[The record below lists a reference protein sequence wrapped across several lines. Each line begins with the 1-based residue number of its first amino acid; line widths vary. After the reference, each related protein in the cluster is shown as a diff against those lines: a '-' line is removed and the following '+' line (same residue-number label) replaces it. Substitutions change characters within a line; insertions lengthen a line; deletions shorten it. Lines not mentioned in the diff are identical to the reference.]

1 MEVQVFLAAPF
12 LNCTLKSSVV
22 KGELAMLRI
31 YKTEEVGKLVKL
43 KKFRSITN
51 AWFNLVNPTGKE
63 IEQVSG
69 LLKVDADIL
78 QNSLD
83 ADERSRVEMEDG
95 VFSAIVNLPLLDEEG
110 NFDTLP
116 CGLVFSKGNFL
127 TICSKDNRIISSF
140 NKNTAKTFDT
150 RRRTRFML
158 AILYKITQ
166 FYLRY
171 LAIINR
177 KTERLEDALKRTT
190 HNEELFQLMEI
201 QKSLVYFTT
210 ALRDNQLVLEK
221 ILRMTKSP
229 ASSKMLAFTED
240 DTDLLEDVI
249 VENKQAIE
257 MVDMHRSILEGM
269 MDGFASIIN
278 NNLNQIMKFLAAITI
293 VLSIPTML
301 GTFWGMNVA
310 VPFADMTYGFGAVIA
325 LTLIG
330 TLIVIFYFRKKGMF

>member
-1 MEVQVFLAAPF
+1 
-12 LNCTLKSSVV
+12 
-22 KGELAMLRI
+22 MLRI
-31 YKTEEVGKLVKL
+31 YKTEDGGKLVKL
-43 KKFRSITN
+43 KKFRIITK
-51 AWFNLVNPTGKE
+51 AWFSLVNPTGKE
-63 IEQVSG
+63 IEHVSTM
-69 LLKVDADIL
+69 LKVDPDIL
-78 QNSLD
+78 RNSLD
-83 ADERSRVEMEDG
+83 ADERSRVEIDEG
-95 VFSAIVNLPLLDEEG
+95 IFSTIVNLPLLDEDG

-116 CGLVFSKGNFL
+116 CGLVFTAYNFL
-127 TICSKDNRIISSF
+127 TICSRDNRILSSF

-150 RRRTRFML
+150 RERTKFML
-158 AILYKITQ
+158 SILYKITQ

-177 KTERLEDALKRTT
+177 KTEHIEDALKQTT
-190 HNEELFQLMEI
+190 TNKELFELIEI

-229 ASSKMLAFTED
+229 ATSKILAFTED

-278 NNLNQIMKFLAAITI
+278 NNVNQIMKFLAAITI

-310 VPFADMTYGFGAVIA
+310 VPFANMAYGFWAVISLSMLA
-325 LTLIG
+325 TLI
-330 TLIVIFYFRKKGMF
+330 IIIYFRKKGMF

>member
-1 MEVQVFLAAPF
+1 
-12 LNCTLKSSVV
+12 
-22 KGELAMLRI
+22 MLRI
-31 YKTEEVGKLVKL
+31 YKTENGGQLVKL
-43 KKFRSITN
+43 KTFKAAN
-51 AWFNLVNPTGKE
+51 QAWISLVNPSAKE
-63 IEQVSG
+63 IEQVSSVS
-69 LLKVDADIL
+69 KVDADIL
-78 QNSLD
+78 RNSLD
-83 ADERSRVEMEDG
+83 ADERSRVELDEG
-95 VFSAIVNLPLLDEEG
+95 IFSVIVNLPLLDEEG

-116 CGLVFSKGNFL
+116 CGLVFTVRNFL
-127 TICSKDNRIISSF
+127 TICSKDNRILSSF

-150 RRRTRFML
+150 RERTKFML
-158 AILYKITQ
+158 SILYKITQ

-177 KTERLEDALKRTT
+177 KTEHIEDALKQTT
-190 HNEELFQLMEI
+190 NNQELFQLIEI

-229 ASSKMLAFTED
+229 ATSKILAFTED

-257 MVDMHRSILEGM
+257 MVDMHRTILEGM

-278 NNLNQIMKFLAAITI
+278 NNVNQIMKFLAAITI

-301 GTFWGMNVA
+301 ASFWGMNVG
-310 VPFADMTYGFGAVIA
+310 VPVATSVYGFW
-325 LTLIG
+325 
-330 TLIVIFYFRKKGMF
+330 IVISISMIATLLVIIYFRKRGMF

>member
-1 MEVQVFLAAPF
+1 
-12 LNCTLKSSVV
+12 
-22 KGELAMLRI
+22 MLRI
-31 YKTEEVGKLVKL
+31 YKTENGGKLVKL
-43 KKFRSITN
+43 KNFKAAN
-51 AWFNLVNPTGKE
+51 HAWISLVNPSAKE
-63 IEQVSG
+63 IEQVSSVS
-69 LLKVDADIL
+69 KVDPDIL
-78 QNSLD
+78 RNSLD
-83 ADERSRVEMEDG
+83 ADERSRVELDEG
-95 VFSAIVNLPLLDEEG
+95 IFSVIVNLPLLDEEG

-116 CGLVFSKGNFL
+116 CGLVFTVRNFL
-127 TICSKDNRIISSF
+127 TICSKDNRILSSF

-150 RRRTRFML
+150 RERTKFML
-158 AILYKITQ
+158 SILYKITQ

-177 KTERLEDALKRTT
+177 KTEHIEDALKQTT
-190 HNEELFQLMEI
+190 NNQELFQLIEI

-229 ASSKMLAFTED
+229 ATSQILAFTED

-257 MVDMHRSILEGM
+257 MVDMHRTILEGM

-278 NNLNQIMKFLAAITI
+278 NNVNQIMKFLAAITI

-301 GTFWGMNVA
+301 ASFWGMNVG
-310 VPFADMTYGFGAVIA
+310 VPVAASAYGFW
-325 LTLIG
+325 
-330 TLIVIFYFRKKGMF
+330 IVISISMVATLFVIIYFRKRGMF

>member
-1 MEVQVFLAAPF
+1 M
-12 LNCTLKSSVV
+12 LK
-22 KGELAMLRI
+22 I
-31 YKTEEVGKLVKL
+31 YKTEDGGKLVKL
-43 KKFRSITN
+43 KRFKNTTAS
-51 AWFNLVNPTGKE
+51 WFNLLNPSSKE
-63 IEQVSG
+63 ISQVSNIF
-69 LLKVDADIL
+69 KIDADIL
-78 QNSLD
+78 RNSLD
-83 ADERSRVEMEDG
+83 ADERSRVEFDDG
-95 VFSAIVNLPLLDEEG
+95 VFSTIVNLPLLDEEG

-116 CGLVFSKGNFL
+116 CGLVFAESNLL
-127 TICSKDNRIISSF
+127 TICSKDNRILSSF
-140 NKNTAKTFDT
+140 NKNTAKSFDT
-150 RRRTRFML
+150 RERTKFML

-177 KTERLEDALKRTT
+177 KTENIEDSLKQTT

-229 ASSKMLAFTED
+229 TSSKLLAFTED
-240 DTDLLEDVI
+240 DIDMLEDVI
-249 VENKQAIE
+249 VENKQAIG

-293 VLSIPTML
+293 VLSVPTML
-301 GTFWGMNVA
+301 GSFWGMNVP
-310 VPFADMTYGFGAVIA
+310 VPFGELAYGFAAVIA
-325 LTLIG
+325 ISLVATML
-330 TLIVIFYFRKKGMF
+330 VIIFFRKKGMF

>member
-1 MEVQVFLAAPF
+1 
-12 LNCTLKSSVV
+12 
-22 KGELAMLRI
+22 MLRI
-31 YKTEEVGKLVKL
+31 YKTEDGGKLVKL
-43 KKFRSITN
+43 KRFSRVTH
-51 AWFNLVNPTGKE
+51 AWFSLTNPTSAE
-63 IEQVSG
+63 ITKVSS
-69 LLKVDADIL
+69 LLAVDSDIL
-78 QNSLD
+78 RNSLD
-83 ADERSRVEMEDG
+83 ADERSRVELDEG
-95 VFSAIVNLPLLDEEG
+95 VFSTIVNLPLLDEDG

-116 CGLVFSKGNFL
+116 CGLVFSGENFL
-127 TICSKDNRIISSF
+127 TICSRDNRILSSF
-140 NKNTAKTFDT
+140 NKNTAKSFDT
-150 RRRTRFML
+150 RERTKFML
-158 AILYKITQ
+158 SILYKITQ

-177 KTERLEDALKRTT
+177 KTEHIEDALKQTT

-210 ALRDNQLVLEK
+210 ASRDNQLVLEK

-229 ASSKMLAFTED
+229 ASSKYLAFTED

-301 GTFWGMNVA
+301 GTFWGMNVG
-310 VPFADMTYGFGAVIA
+310 VPFLNQTVGFGVVIA
-325 LTLIG
+325 LSLLATLV
-330 TLIVIFYFRKKGMF
+330 VILYFRKKGMF

>member
-1 MEVQVFLAAPF
+1 
-12 LNCTLKSSVV
+12 
-22 KGELAMLRI
+22 MLRI
-31 YKTEEVGKLVKL
+31 YKTENGGKLVKL
-43 KKFRSITN
+43 KTFKAAN
-51 AWFNLVNPTGKE
+51 QAWISLVNPTAKE
-63 IEQVSG
+63 IEQVSSMS
-69 LLKVDADIL
+69 KVDADIL
-78 QNSLD
+78 RNSLD
-83 ADERSRVEMEDG
+83 ADERSRVELDEG
-95 VFSAIVNLPLLDEEG
+95 IFSVIVNLPLLDEEG

-116 CGLVFSKGNFL
+116 CGLVFTVRNFL
-127 TICSKDNRIISSF
+127 TICSKDNRILSSF

-150 RRRTRFML
+150 RERTKFML
-158 AILYKITQ
+158 SILYKITQ

-177 KTERLEDALKRTT
+177 KTEHIEDALKQTT
-190 HNEELFQLMEI
+190 NNQELFQLIEI

-229 ASSKMLAFTED
+229 ATSKILAFTED

-257 MVDMHRSILEGM
+257 MVDMHRTILEGM

-278 NNLNQIMKFLAAITI
+278 NNVNQIMKFLAAITI

-301 GTFWGMNVA
+301 ASFWGMNVG
-310 VPFADMTYGFGAVIA
+310 VPVATSAYGFW
-325 LTLIG
+325 
-330 TLIVIFYFRKKGMF
+330 IVISISMLATLLVIIYFRKRGMF

>member
-1 MEVQVFLAAPF
+1 M
-12 LNCTLKSSVV
+12 LK
-22 KGELAMLRI
+22 I
-31 YKTEEVGKLVKL
+31 YKTEEAGKLVKL
-43 KKFRSITN
+43 KKSRTISKS
-51 AWFNLVNPTGKE
+51 WFNLINPTAEE
-63 IEQVSG
+63 IRQVST
-69 LLKVDADIL
+69 LLKVDSDIL
-78 QNSLD
+78 RNSLD
-83 ADERSRVEMEDG
+83 ADERSRVELDEG
-95 VFSAIVNLPLLDEEG
+95 VFSTIVNLPLLDEEG

-116 CGLVFSKGNFL
+116 CGLVFSGENFL
-127 TICSKDNRIISSF
+127 TICSKDNRILSSF

-150 RRRTRFML
+150 RERTKFML
-158 AILYKITQ
+158 SILYKITQ

-177 KTERLEDALKRTT
+177 KTEHIEDALKQTT
-190 HNEELFQLMEI
+190 HNEELFDLMEI

-229 ASSKMLAFTED
+229 ASARLLVFTED

-310 VPFADMTYGFGAVIA
+310 VPFANMTYGFGAVIS
-325 LTLIG
+325 LSLLG
-330 TLIVIFYFRKKGMF
+330 TLGVILYFKKKGMF

>member
-1 MEVQVFLAAPF
+1 
-12 LNCTLKSSVV
+12 
-22 KGELAMLRI
+22 MLRI
-31 YKTEEVGKLVKL
+31 YKTEDGGKLVKL
-43 KKFRSITN
+43 KRFGKVAK
-51 AWFNLVNPTGKE
+51 AWFNLTNPTSAE
-63 IEQVSG
+63 ITKVSS
-69 LLKVDADIL
+69 LLAVDSDIL
-78 QNSLD
+78 RNSLD
-83 ADERSRVEMEDG
+83 ADERSRVELDEG
-95 VFSAIVNLPLLDEEG
+95 VFSTIVNLPLLDEDG

-116 CGLVFSKGNFL
+116 CGLVFSGENFL
-127 TICSKDNRIISSF
+127 TICSRDNRILSSF
-140 NKNTAKTFDT
+140 NKNTAKSFDT
-150 RRRTRFML
+150 RERTKFML
-158 AILYKITQ
+158 SILYKITQ

-177 KTERLEDALKRTT
+177 KTEHIEDSLKQTT

-229 ASSKMLAFTED
+229 ASSKYLAFTED

-293 VLSIPTML
+293 VLSNPTML
-301 GTFWGMNVA
+301 GTFWGMNVG
-310 VPFADMTYGFGAVIA
+310 VPFLNETVGFGVVIA
-325 LTLIG
+325 LSLLATLV
-330 TLIVIFYFRKKGMF
+330 VILYFRKKGMF

>member
-1 MEVQVFLAAPF
+1 
-12 LNCTLKSSVV
+12 
-22 KGELAMLRI
+22 MLRI
-31 YKTEEVGKLVKL
+31 YKTESVGKLVKL
-43 KKFRSITN
+43 KKFKAVSK
-51 AWFNLVNPTGKE
+51 AWFNLINPTGKE
-63 IEQVSG
+63 IEQVSK
-69 LLKVDADIL
+69 LLKLDTDIL
-78 QNSLD
+78 RYALD
-83 ADERSRVEMEDG
+83 ADERSRVELDDG
-95 VFSAIVNLPLLDEEG
+95 ILSAIVNLPLLDEEG

-116 CGLVFSKGNFL
+116 CGLVFSAANFL
-127 TICSKDNRIISSF
+127 TICSRDNRILSSF

-150 RRRTRFML
+150 RERTRFML
-158 AILYKITQ
+158 SILYKTTQ
-166 FYLRY
+166 YYLRY

-177 KTERLEDALKRTT
+177 KTEHIEDALKQTT
-190 HNEELFQLMEI
+190 TNKELFQLIEI

-229 ASSKMLAFTED
+229 ATSKVLAFTED

-278 NNLNQIMKFLAAITI
+278 NNVNQIMKFLAAITI
-293 VLSIPTML
+293 VLSVPTML

-310 VPFADMTYGFGAVIA
+310 VPALNTVYGFWMVI
-325 LTLIG
+325 TLS
-330 TLIVIFYFRKKGMF
+330 LIATILVIIYFRKKGMF

>member
-1 MEVQVFLAAPF
+1 M
-12 LNCTLKSSVV
+12 LK
-22 KGELAMLRI
+22 I
-31 YKTEEVGKLVKL
+31 YKTEETGKLAKL
-43 KKFRSITN
+43 KKSKSISKS
-51 AWFNLVNPTGKE
+51 WFNLINPTAEE
-63 IEQVSG
+63 IRQVSQ
-69 LLKVDADIL
+69 LLKVDSDIL
-78 QNSLD
+78 RNSLD
-83 ADERSRVEMEDG
+83 ADERSRVELDEG
-95 VFSAIVNLPLLDEEG
+95 IFSTIVNLPLLDEEG

-116 CGLVFSKGNFL
+116 CGLVFSGDNFL
-127 TICSKDNRIISSF
+127 TICSRDNRILSSF

-150 RRRTRFML
+150 RERTKFML
-158 AILYKITQ
+158 SILYKITQ

-177 KTERLEDALKRTT
+177 KTEHLEDALKQTT

-229 ASSKMLAFTED
+229 ASSKLLAFTED

-310 VPFADMTYGFGAVIA
+310 VPFANDMSYGFGAVI
-325 LTLIG
+325 LLSLLG
-330 TLIVIFYFRKKGMF
+330 TLLVILYFKKKGMF

>member
-1 MEVQVFLAAPF
+1 M
-12 LNCTLKSSVV
+12 LK
-22 KGELAMLRI
+22 I
-31 YKTEEVGKLVKL
+31 YKTEEAGKLVKL
-43 KKFRSITN
+43 KKSKTISKS
-51 AWFNLVNPTGKE
+51 WFSLINPSAEE
-63 IEQVSG
+63 IRQVSQ
-69 LLKVDADIL
+69 LLKVDSDIL
-78 QNSLD
+78 RNSLD
-83 ADERSRVEMEDG
+83 ADERSRVELDEG
-95 VFSAIVNLPLLDEEG
+95 IFSTIVNLPLLDEDG

-116 CGLVFSKGNFL
+116 CGLVFSGDNFL
-127 TICSKDNRIISSF
+127 TICSRDNRILSSF

-150 RRRTRFML
+150 RERTKFML
-158 AILYKITQ
+158 SILYKITQ

-177 KTERLEDALKRTT
+177 KTEHIEDALKQTT
-190 HNEELFQLMEI
+190 HNEELFDLMEI

-229 ASSKMLAFTED
+229 ASARLLAFTED

-310 VPFADMTYGFGAVIA
+310 VPFANMTYGFGAVIS
-325 LTLIG
+325 LSLLG
-330 TLIVIFYFRKKGMF
+330 TLIVILFFKKKGMF

>member
-1 MEVQVFLAAPF
+1 
-12 LNCTLKSSVV
+12 
-22 KGELAMLRI
+22 MLRI
-31 YKTEEVGKLVKL
+31 YKTEDGGKLVKL
-43 KKFRSITN
+43 KRFGKVTQ
-51 AWFNLVNPTGKE
+51 AWFSLTNPTASE
-63 IEQVSG
+63 ISKVSS
-69 LLKVDADIL
+69 LLAVDSDIL
-78 QNSLD
+78 RNSLD
-83 ADERSRVEMEDG
+83 ADERSRVELDEG
-95 VFSAIVNLPLLDEEG
+95 VFSTIVNLPLLDEDG

-116 CGLVFSKGNFL
+116 CGLVFSGENFL
-127 TICSKDNRIISSF
+127 TICSKDNRILSSF
-140 NKNTAKTFDT
+140 NKNTAKSFDT
-150 RRRTRFML
+150 RERTKFML
-158 AILYKITQ
+158 SILYKITQ

-177 KTERLEDALKRTT
+177 KTEHIEDSLKQTT

-229 ASSKMLAFTED
+229 ASSKYLAFTED

-301 GTFWGMNVA
+301 GTFWGMNVG
-310 VPFADMTYGFGAVIA
+310 VPFLNETVGFGVVIA
-325 LTLIG
+325 LSLLATLV
-330 TLIVIFYFRKKGMF
+330 VILYFRKKGMF

>member
-1 MEVQVFLAAPF
+1 M
-12 LNCTLKSSVV
+12 LK
-22 KGELAMLRI
+22 I
-31 YKTEEVGKLVKL
+31 YKTEEAGKLVKL
-43 KKFRSITN
+43 KKSKTISKS
-51 AWFNLVNPTGKE
+51 WFSLINPSAEE
-63 IEQVSG
+63 IRQVSQ
-69 LLKVDADIL
+69 LLKVDSDIL
-78 QNSLD
+78 LNSLD
-83 ADERSRVEMEDG
+83 ADERSRVELDEG
-95 VFSAIVNLPLLDEEG
+95 IFSTIVNLPLLDEDG

-116 CGLVFSKGNFL
+116 CGLVFSGDNFL
-127 TICSKDNRIISSF
+127 TICSRDNRILGSF

-150 RRRTRFML
+150 RERTKFML
-158 AILYKITQ
+158 SILYKITQ

-177 KTERLEDALKRTT
+177 KTEHIEDALKQTT
-190 HNEELFQLMEI
+190 HNEELFDLMEI

-229 ASSKMLAFTED
+229 ASARLLAFTED

-310 VPFADMTYGFGAVIA
+310 VPFANITYGFGAVIS
-325 LTLIG
+325 LSLLG
-330 TLIVIFYFRKKGMF
+330 TLIVILFFKKKGMF

>member
-1 MEVQVFLAAPF
+1 
-12 LNCTLKSSVV
+12 
-22 KGELAMLRI
+22 MLRI
-31 YKTEEVGKLVKL
+31 YKTEDGGKLVKL
-43 KKFRSITN
+43 KRFGKVTQ
-51 AWFNLVNPTGKE
+51 AWFSLTNPTASE
-63 IEQVSG
+63 ISKVSS
-69 LLKVDADIL
+69 LLAVDSDIL
-78 QNSLD
+78 RNSLD
-83 ADERSRVEMEDG
+83 ADERSRVELDEG
-95 VFSAIVNLPLLDEEG
+95 VFSTIVNLPLLDEDG

-116 CGLVFSKGNFL
+116 CGLVFSGENFL
-127 TICSKDNRIISSF
+127 TICSKDNRILSSF
-140 NKNTAKTFDT
+140 NKNTAKSFDT
-150 RRRTRFML
+150 RERTKFML
-158 AILYKITQ
+158 SILYKITQ

-177 KTERLEDALKRTT
+177 KTEHIEDSLKQTT

-229 ASSKMLAFTED
+229 ASSKYLAFTED
-240 DTDLLEDVI
+240 DIDLLEDVI

-301 GTFWGMNVA
+301 GTFWGMNVG
-310 VPFADMTYGFGAVIA
+310 VPFLNQTIGFGVVIA
-325 LTLIG
+325 LSLLATLV
-330 TLIVIFYFRKKGMF
+330 VILYFRKKGMF

>member
-1 MEVQVFLAAPF
+1 
-12 LNCTLKSSVV
+12 
-22 KGELAMLRI
+22 MLRI
-31 YKTEEVGKLVKL
+31 YKTENGGKLVKL
-43 KKFRSITN
+43 KTFKAAN
-51 AWFNLVNPTGKE
+51 QAWISLVNPSAKE
-63 IEQVSG
+63 IEQVSSVS
-69 LLKVDADIL
+69 KVDADIL
-78 QNSLD
+78 RNSLD
-83 ADERSRVEMEDG
+83 ADERSRVELDEG
-95 VFSAIVNLPLLDEEG
+95 IFSVIVNLPLLDEEG

-116 CGLVFSKGNFL
+116 CGLVFTVRNFL
-127 TICSKDNRIISSF
+127 TICSKDNRILSSF

-150 RRRTRFML
+150 RERTKFML
-158 AILYKITQ
+158 SILYKITQ

-177 KTERLEDALKRTT
+177 KTEHIEDALKQTT
-190 HNEELFQLMEI
+190 NNQELFQLIEI

-229 ASSKMLAFTED
+229 ATSKILAFTED

-257 MVDMHRSILEGM
+257 MVDMHRTILEGM

-278 NNLNQIMKFLAAITI
+278 NNVNQIMKFLAAITI

-301 GTFWGMNVA
+301 ASFWGMNVG
-310 VPFADMTYGFGAVIA
+310 VPVATSVYGFW
-325 LTLIG
+325 
-330 TLIVIFYFRKKGMF
+330 IVISISMIATLLVIIYFRKRGMF